1 MSERRLRHGKIELA
15 LHGLRVAEPA
25 PTDGA
30 VQPLLLLHGL
40 GERSPEALP
49 EEFAGWPGDVY
60 ALDFVG
66 HGASDLP
73 IGGGYTADAV
83 GFATAAPAVGYR
95 PVLMSLII
103 GPGQPQFVEDVG
115 QAASVVATHGAVR
128 EALLDFQRTF
138 AAEPP
143 GAVLDGRDIG
153 TVVCPE
159 AQVKFYLEATAE
171 VRAERRL
178 CELRSRG
185 VESIESSV
193 LEEIIARDVR
203 DSRRSAAPL
212 KPAADASRIDTTA
225 LGPDEVFGQAV
236 AIVDSSLSST

>member
-1 MSERRLRHGKIELA
+1 MSSS
-15 LHGLRVAEPA
+15 EPA
-25 PTDGA
+25 PLVIAVDGPA
-30 VQPLLLLHGL
+30 AAGKGTLARRLAAHYGL
-40 GERSPEALP
+40 RHLDTGAL
-49 EEFAGWPGDVY
+49 Y
-60 ALDFVG
+60 R
-66 HGASDLP
+66 
-73 IGGGYTADAV
+73 
-83 GFATAAPAVGYR
+83 ATALRLLRANGDPAQASAAAVAAR
-95 PVLMSLII
+95 DITAADLDDPALRE
-103 GPGQPQFVEDVG
+103 EDVG

-128 EALLDFQRTF
+128 RALLDYQRTF

-185 VESIESSV
+185 VESIESNV

-212 KPAADASRIDTTA
+212 KPAADASRIDTNA
-225 LGPDEVFGQAV
+225 LGPDEVFEQAV
-236 AIVDSSLSST
+236 AIVDSRLSST

>member
-1 MSERRLRHGKIELA
+1 MPRSDEAPLVIAVDGPAAAGKGTLARRLAAHY
-15 LHGLRVAEPA
+15 GLRHLD
-25 PTDGA
+25 TGA
-30 VQPLLLLHGL
+30 LY
-40 GERSPEALP
+40 R
-49 EEFAGWPGDVY
+49 
-60 ALDFVG
+60 
-66 HGASDLP
+66 
-73 IGGGYTADAV
+73 
-83 GFATAAPAVGYR
+83 ATALRVLRANGDPAREAEAAAAARHVTAADLDDPALR
-95 PVLMSLII
+95 
-103 GPGQPQFVEDVG
+103 EEEVG

-128 EALLDFQRTF
+128 RALLDYQRTF

-193 LEEIIARDVR
+193 LEEIVARDVR

-225 LGPDEVFGQAV
+225 LEPDEVFEQAA
-236 AIVDSSLSST
+236 AIVDSRLSST

>member
-1 MSERRLRHGKIELA
+1 MPRS
-15 LHGLRVAEPA
+15 EPA
-25 PTDGA
+25 PLVIAVDGPA
-30 VQPLLLLHGL
+30 AAGKGTLARRLAAHYGL
-40 GERSPEALP
+40 RHLDTGAL
-49 EEFAGWPGDVY
+49 Y
-60 ALDFVG
+60 R
-66 HGASDLP
+66 
-73 IGGGYTADAV
+73 
-83 GFATAAPAVGYR
+83 ATALRLLRANGDPTQEAEAAEAARKITAADLDNPALR
-95 PVLMSLII
+95 E
-103 GPGQPQFVEDVG
+103 EDVG

-128 EALLDFQRTF
+128 VALLDYQQTF

-225 LGPDEVFGQAV
+225 LGPDEVFEQAV
-236 AIVDSSLSST
+236 AIVDSRLSST